1 MVLKIFLLHLAIFLR
16 FWRLGLGQSS
26 GSLQLKGVIALHLL
40 FVDMLAGFI
49 IEPQSLLVAP
59 LLFVAT
65 SQTRTEPRGELEVG
79 KSKALVEA
87 FLSQDA
93 ASEYRFACCS
103 VYPISNI
110 VHTGLM

>member
-1 MVLKIFLLHLAIFLR
+1 
-16 FWRLGLGQSS
+16 
-26 GSLQLKGVIALHLL
+26 
-40 FVDMLAGFI
+40 
-49 IEPQSLLVAP
+49 
-59 LLFVAT
+59 
-65 SQTRTEPRGELEVG
+65 
-79 KSKALVEA
+79 VEA